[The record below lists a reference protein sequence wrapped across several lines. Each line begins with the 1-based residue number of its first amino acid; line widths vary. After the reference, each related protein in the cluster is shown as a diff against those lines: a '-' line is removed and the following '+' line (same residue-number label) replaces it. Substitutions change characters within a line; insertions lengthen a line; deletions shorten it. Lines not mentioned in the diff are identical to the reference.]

1 MAAILNLTWSCLVDA
16 VQRDSSAGVGE
27 PRDAER
33 LLDLQLAFNLYPAWY
48 AHPSWLATLGEATT
62 MAEEYCELRNSPQW
76 IRAVSSA
83 LLRGGQLH
91 QHFDCDFFDPA
102 KRLAL
107 IDAGTL
113 TRLAGLVSATL
124 LRERLRRIV
133 AQSEVRAVQ
142 KCMGEEAH
150 AFAVRWQGLL
160 PMVAPALEQS
170 GWPNRE
176 VWERTS
182 VALLCSALPSHAI
195 GILGRL
201 HMKFPIDWL
210 EPRRRLVEP
219 QRVGLTRHIIAVLLQ
234 SDTSW
239 GWLFSPDM
247 TSNQLTEAANGA

>member
-1 MAAILNLTWSCLVDA
+1 VVA
-16 VQRDSSAGVGE
+16 V
-27 PRDAER
+27 PRDISATAAEPTDAKR

-48 AHPSWLATLGEATT
+48 AHPSWLATLGDATT
-62 MAEEYCELRNSPQW
+62 LAEEYCELRSSPQW

-113 TRLAGLVSATL
+113 TRIAGLVSATL

-133 AQSEVRAVQ
+133 THAEVRAVQ
-142 KCMGEEAH
+142 QCMGEETH

-160 PMVAPALEQS
+160 PMIGPVLDQS
-170 GWPNRE
+170 DWPNRD
-176 VWERTS
+176 VWERSS
-182 VALLCSALPSHAI
+182 VALLLSALPSHAI

-210 EPRRRLVEP
+210 EPRRRLIEP
-219 QRVGLTRHIIAVLLQ
+219 QRVGLTRLIVAVLLQ
-234 SDTSW
+234 AGTSW

-247 TSNQLTEAANGA
+247 TSNQFTEAANGA

>member
-1 MAAILNLTWSCLVDA
+1 VDA
-16 VQRDSSAGVGE
+16 VSHNGSAGAAE
-27 PRDAER
+27 PKDTQR

-48 AHPSWLATLGEATT
+48 AHPSWLATLGDATT
-62 MAEEYCELRNSPQW
+62 LAEEYCELRNSPQW

-83 LLRGGQLH
+83 LLRSGQLH

-113 TRLAGLVSATL
+113 VRLAGLVSATL

-133 AQSEVRAVQ
+133 TSAEVRAVQ
-142 KCMGEEAH
+142 QCMGEEAH

-160 PMVAPALEQS
+160 PMVGPALS
-170 GWPNRE
+170 HWPARE
-176 VWERTS
+176 HWERES
-182 VALLCSALPSHAI
+182 VLLLLSALPSHAI

-210 EPRRRLVEP
+210 EPHRRLVEP
-219 QRVGLTRHIIAVLLQ
+219 QRVGLTRHIVAVLLQ
-234 SDTSW
+234 AGTSW
-239 GWLFSPDM
+239 AWLFSPDM
-247 TSNQLTEAANGA
+247 TSTQFTEAANGARAC